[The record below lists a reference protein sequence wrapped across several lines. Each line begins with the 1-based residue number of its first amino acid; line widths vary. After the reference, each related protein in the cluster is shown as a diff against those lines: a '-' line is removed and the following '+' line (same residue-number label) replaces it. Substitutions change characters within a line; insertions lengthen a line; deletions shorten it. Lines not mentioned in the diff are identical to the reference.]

1 MALMLTLKEVF
12 FFGCGNRSMVEI
24 TVMQHKGV
32 NGNVHS
38 VTRLHVTFRY
48 QGPLLLYFT
57 REGSFWCS
65 LAVDMAVTPSSMNV
79 LYRYVL
85 YYRTWQPFLS
95 SSSFLFL
102 QLFFV
107 HRVLGA
113 LFRREF

>member
-65 LAVDMAVTPSSMNV
+65 LAVCRHGSDAKLYECIVQVCTLLSYMATLSLIFQLPFSSTFLRPSSI
-79 LYRYVL
+79 
-85 YYRTWQPFLS
+85 
-95 SSSFLFL
+95 
-102 QLFFV
+102 
-107 HRVLGA
+107 
-113 LFRREF
+113 RRSV

>member
-1 MALMLTLKEVF
+1 MALMLTPKEVF

-65 LAVDMAVTPSSMNV
+65 LAVCRHGSDAKLDECICTGMYSTIVHGNLVCHLPASFFFNFFSSIE
-79 LYRYVL
+79 Y
-85 YYRTWQPFLS
+85 
-95 SSSFLFL
+95 
-102 QLFFV
+102 
-107 HRVLGA
+107 
-113 LFRREF
+113 